1 MKARILKV
9 ASAAALA
16 ATLFVAAP
24 ISLKAAE
31 YTVDLS
37 HSFVHFRT
45 KHLGMSWLIGQFNKF
60 EGTMNYDPAA
70 GADAQNISLTI
81 DTTSVDTN
89 WADRDKHLRSGDF
102 LNTDK
107 FPTAT
112 FKSTKFEGD
121 EKGGTLTGDLTL
133 LGVTKSISFPITKI
147 GEGKDPWGGYR
158 AGFEGKY
165 NLPRKDFGM
174 GYNLGPAAEIIEMH
188 LMIEAIKKK

>member
-1 MKARILKV
+1 MKARILRV

-24 ISLKAAE
+24 MSSNAAE

-60 EGTMNYDPAA
+60 EGSMNYDPAA
-70 GADAQNISLTI
+70 GTDAQNISLTI
-81 DTTSVDTN
+81 DAASVDTN

-107 FPTAT
+107 FPTVT
-112 FKSTKFEGD
+112 FKSSKFEGD

-147 GEGKDPWGGYR
+147 AEGKDPWGGYR

-165 NLPRKDFGM
+165 NLARKEFGM

-188 LMIEAIKKK
+188 LMIEAIKNK

>member
-1 MKARILKV
+1 MIARMIKV

-24 ISLKAAE
+24 ITTKAAE

-70 GADAQNISLTI
+70 GAGAQNIALTI

-89 WADRDKHLRSGDF
+89 WADRDKHLRSADF

-165 NLPRKDFGM
+165 NLVRKDFGM
-174 GYNLGPAAEIIEMH
+174 GYNLGPAAETVEMH
-188 LMIEAIKKK
+188 LMIEAIKNK

>member
-1 MKARILKV
+1 MKARIFKV

-16 ATLFVAAP
+16 ATLFVATP

-70 GADAQNISLTI
+70 GADAQSISLTI
-81 DTTSVDTN
+81 DTASVDTN

-188 LMIEAIKKK
+188 LMIEGIKKK

>member
-1 MKARILKV
+1 MKARIVKAV
-9 ASAAALA
+9 SAAALA
-16 ATLFVAAP
+16 ASLFIAAP
-24 ISLKAAE
+24 ISTKAAE

-60 EGTMNYDPAA
+60 EGAMKYDPAA
-70 GADAQNISLTI
+70 GADAQSIALTI
-81 DTTSVDTN
+81 DTTSIDTN
-89 WADRDKHLRSGDF
+89 WTDRDKHLRSADF
-102 LNTDK
+102 LNVDK

-133 LGVTKSISFPITKI
+133 MGVTKSISFPITKI

-165 NLPRKDFGM
+165 NLARKDFGM
-174 GYNLGPAAEIIEMH
+174 GYNLGPAAEVIEMH
-188 LMIEAIKKK
+188 LMIEAIKNK